1 MDKTESEQIEK
12 LVCSKYKCVDKN
24 YDGKTLTINV
34 DHLDAYP
41 DNVFDNLSD
50 SIERMGFVAFTV
62 KGNPDSIVILDKPPK
77 RKSDFTVKIALVVA
91 TILSIIYVGYTY
103 TSGFIGESNFPTILG
118 YSLIL
123 YTMPIIT
130 ILGSREIGR
139 FVALHKNGMRYQFPV
154 FIPNPLGMGAM
165 GSLNSRSDSFKNRK
179 VMIETGAY
187 SLIFGLLISMFFYIF
202 GALFTI
208 SSLHFNSIS
217 NSTSSIGSSLI
228 SQVFLFGGL
237 PISSSLTPIGF
248 AGFVGLIITA
258 YNALPLGF
266 LDGGLISSGI
276 FGKNS
281 YILSY
286 VSVVVI
292 VGFAILYPPVL
303 VLAVF
308 ALLFGAKGPQPLN
321 NLSHISMSGK
331 SLTVIA
337 FVVLVIGIAPLPLHV
352 PYNTFHVSVPDPD
365 VLIYNSSQQ
374 EVNFTLSLN
383 NTGAVTVFPSFG
395 VTPTIKYDVSGI
407 SDSVLPGKQS
417 FYQITIFTGKNL
429 SYGFSNYTIAVK
441 SGSAQSSTNVRVL
454 RINVTSAVEFPNI
467 VSRIINIPV
476 YKEKS
481 FVVTSYSNSNANSTI
496 RIMSVGGQNLSFLFF
511 PSNKSSTSAYVSSG
525 FQVLTLN
532 LVINASSS
540 YTFRVEPLTKPDY
553 WYIVAFNSTFS
564 GTYEEIQV
572 IP

>member
-1 MDKTESEQIEK
+1 MDKS
-12 LVCSKYKCVDKN
+12 
-24 YDGKTLTINV
+24 YDGKTLTVSI
-34 DHLDAYP
+34 DHLDSYP
-41 DNVFDNLSD
+41 DSVFDNLSNAV
-50 SIERMGFVAFTV
+50 ERMGFIAFTV
-62 KGNPDSIVILDKPPK
+62 KGDPDSIVILDKSPK
-77 RKSDFTVKIALVVA
+77 RKSESTIKFALVGA

-103 TSGFIGESNFPTILG
+103 VSVFIGGSNFPAILG

-123 YTMPIIT
+123 YTIPIIA

-154 FIPNPLGMGAM
+154 FIPNPLGMGTM

-187 SLIFGLLISMFFYIF
+187 SLIFGLFISMFFYIF

-208 SSLHFNSIS
+208 SSLHFYSIS
-217 NSTSSIGSSLI
+217 HSTSSIGSSLI
-228 SQVFLFGGL
+228 SQMFLFAGL
-237 PISSSLTPIGF
+237 PVSSSLTPIGF

-321 NLSHISMSGK
+321 NLSHLSISGK

-337 FVVLVIGIAPLPLHV
+337 FIVLVIGIAPLPLHV
-352 PYNTFHVSVPDPD
+352 PYNTFHLSVPDSD
-365 VLIYNSSQQ
+365 ILIYNNSQQ
-374 EVNFTLSLN
+374 EINFNLSLN

-395 VTPTIKYDVSGI
+395 VTPTVKYDISGI

-417 FYQITIFTGKNL
+417 FYQVTIFTGKNL
-429 SYGFSNYTIAVK
+429 SYGFSNYTIIVK
-441 SGSAQSSTNVRVL
+441 SGSAQSSTSVRIL
-454 RINVTSAVEFPNI
+454 KINVTSAVEFT
-467 VSRIINIPV
+467 NIPNRV
-476 YKEKS
+476 ISVSLSNKQVQP
-481 FVVTSYSNSNANSTI
+481 FVVTSYIQNSSI
-496 RIMSVGGQNLSFLFF
+496 RIMSIGGQNLSFLFF
-511 PSNKSSTSAYVSSG
+511 PSNKSSSSAMISSG
-525 FQVLTLN
+525 FQVLSLN
-532 LVINASSS
+532 LNISPSSS
-540 YTFRVEPLTKPDY
+540 YTFRVEPLTVPDY

-564 GTYEEIQV
+564 GTYEKIQV
-572 IP
+572 VK